1 MTNRRRVPVVL
12 ALGLTWSVAAQ
23 AEPVVSGVQGS
34 VSHGVS
40 VTIEG
45 SGFGQKS
52 PASPVVWDDCS
63 GTDPGE
69 KWDFVYPYSNDPE
82 FRLTYRTPG
91 EVQKAGGKTGGVAL
105 PHEHVTRYFAGAHYN
120 SGPTD
125 AHAGYNVCAGKNGQ
139 EGATYTYISFY
150 SAIDPDWHFVF
161 DNPDPAENDHNFK
174 EYDWAAGTGYMGSGP
189 NLYFGRPQVAESSST
204 WGANYYEGMN
214 AKVFGVDPA
223 VMNYYPSTGGIFG
236 TVSVPTPQTGWHKVE
251 LVLKHG
257 SDDGFHRVYQ
267 DNVRVW
273 DADVNDDQL
282 GSPAARAETVF
293 GGYAREAGSTDEY
306 KNNWRYYAD
315 VYYDH
320 SLARVVLADAAT
332 YADATVVEPQIP
344 SAWSDGS
351 ISIDINQGRLADGAE
366 AWVYVFD
373 ATGTP
378 STGYAVTLGQGA
390 PAGGGGAPSAGG
402 AAGSGAAAGG
412 PASGGASGSGG
423 AAGAPHGGGSVGGD
437 ASGDGGGCVVGRAGS
452 SEARWPWIAL
462 FGMLAMGAWRR
473 RTRSK

>member
-378 STGYAVTLGQGA
+378 STGVLSIWPVALVSESAMLKAKTSTSERPASVALAASRLPAGLGSPSVTKIRMRRLPTAPLKKA
-390 PAGGGGAPSAGG
+390 PAWPTAAPK
-402 AAGSGAAAGG
+402 
-412 PASGGASGSGG
+412 
-423 AAGAPHGGGSVGGD
+423 SVPPLT
-437 ASGDGGGCVVGRAGS
+437 VVGSASTQSLS
-452 SEARWPWIAL
+452 SP
-462 FGMLAMGAWRR
+462 
-473 RTRSK
+473 